1 MTSSAVVG
9 DIVAKLDNPT
19 VKWVAVGAGVSG
31 AAYLAT
37 KLSWFRK
44 NPFHSFG
51 GKTGAMAKDLVN
63 SGINSYNQFFDQE
76 DGKGVGS
83 RILSTPE
90 FVDKFYSLITDFYEY
105 GWGESFHFAAREI
118 GESFEASII
127 RQETA
132 IAETIGLKPG
142 MRALDIGCGVGGP
155 MRNIVKATG
164 GHVTGITINEYQV
177 GRCLKLNKEA
187 GVSDLTDIKQ
197 GDFMDLDKVFPA
209 ESFDGAYAIEAACH
223 ASNTAALYKKVFTVL
238 KPGALFSSYEW
249 LRTNKYDKNNKRHVD
264 VVDGIAEGNALP
276 EVRTIEDC
284 IAAAKEAG
292 FEVQYTFDRA
302 TTGGKP
308 WQAAMKSARRAAYI
322 THILTGVLEFIRFA
336 PKGTQAVHT
345 MLLKA
350 VVNLEAGGDLGIFSP
365 MYLIVMKKPV
375 A

>member
-31 AAYLAT
+31 AAYLAM
-37 KLSWFRK
+37 KVSWFRK

-105 GWGESFHFAAREI
+105 GWGESFHFAARDI

-142 MRALDIGCGVGGP
+142 MKVLDIGCGVGGP
-155 MRNIVKATG
+155 MRNIVKHTG

-177 GRCLKLNKEA
+177 ERCLKLNKAA
-187 GVSDLTDIKQ
+187 GVSDLTAIKQ
-197 GDFMDLDKVFPA
+197 GNFMDLDKVFEA
-209 ESFDGAYAIEAACH
+209 NSFDGAYAIEAACH

-350 VVNLEAGGDLGIFSP
+350 AVNLEAGGDLGIFSP

>member
-37 KLSWFRK
+37 KVSWFRK

-350 VVNLEAGGDLGIFSP
+350 AVNLEAGGDLGIFSP

>member
-1 MTSSAVVG
+1 MV
-9 DIVAKLDNPT
+9 KLDNPT
-19 VKWVAVGAGVSG
+19 AKWIAVGAAAAG
-31 AAYLAT
+31 ASYVAV
-37 KLSWFRK
+37 KMSWFRK
-44 NPFHSFG
+44 NPLKSFG
-51 GKTGAMAKDLVN
+51 GKTGAMAKDLVDA
-63 SGINSYNQFFDQE
+63 GINSYNAFFDQE

-105 GWGESFHFAAREI
+105 GWGESFHFAARDI

-142 MRALDIGCGVGGP
+142 MKVLDIGCGVGGP
-155 MRNIVKATG
+155 MRNIVKHTG

-177 GRCLKLNKEA
+177 ERCLKLNKAA
-187 GVSDLTDIKQ
+187 GVSDLTAIKQ
-197 GDFMDLDKVFPA
+197 GNFMDLDKVFEA
-209 ESFDGAYAIEAACH
+209 NSFDGAYAIEAACH

-322 THILTGVLEFIRFA
+322 THILTGVLETIRFA

-350 VVNLEAGGDLGIFSP
+350 AVNLEAGGDLGIFSP

>member
-350 VVNLEAGGDLGIFSP
+350 AVNLEAGGDLGIFSP

>member
-37 KLSWFRK
+37 KVSWFRK
-44 NPFHSFG
+44 NPLHSFG

-350 VVNLEAGGDLGIFSP
+350 AVNLEAGGDLGIFSP

>member
-1 MTSSAVVG
+1 MRRQATRVSLPPFS
-9 DIVAKLDNPT
+9 PT
-19 VKWVAVGAGVSG
+19 RPDLSRSPD
-31 AAYLAT
+31 AT
-37 KLSWFRK
+37 L
-44 NPFHSFG
+44 H
-51 GKTGAMAKDLVN
+51 A
-63 SGINSYNQFFDQE
+63 
-76 DGKGVGS
+76 
-83 RILSTPE
+83 
-90 FVDKFYSLITDFYEY
+90 
-105 GWGESFHFAAREI
+105 
-118 GESFEASII
+118 
-127 RQETA
+127 A

-142 MRALDIGCGVGGP
+142 MRVLDIGCGVGGP

-177 GRCLKLNKEA
+177 GRCLQLNKEA

-197 GDFMDLDKVFPA
+197 GDFMDLAKVFPA

-223 ASNTAALYKKVFTVL
+223 ASNTAALYKKVFAVL

-350 VVNLEAGGDLGIFSP
+350 AVNLEAGGDLGIFSP
-365 MYLIVMKKPV
+365 MYLIVMKKPS

>member
-9 DIVAKLDNPT
+9 DIVAKLENPT

-31 AAYLAT
+31 AAYLAM
-37 KLSWFRK
+37 KVSWFRK

-350 VVNLEAGGDLGIFSP
+350 AVNLEAGGDLGIFSP

>member
-1 MTSSAVVG
+1 M
-9 DIVAKLDNPT
+9 
-19 VKWVAVGAGVSG
+19 
-31 AAYLAT
+31 
-37 KLSWFRK
+37 
-44 NPFHSFG
+44 PFG
-51 GKTGAMAKDLVN
+51 NA
-63 SGINSYNQFFDQE
+63 
-76 DGKGVGS
+76 
-83 RILSTPE
+83 
-90 FVDKFYSLITDFYEY
+90 
-105 GWGESFHFAAREI
+105 
-118 GESFEASII
+118 
-127 RQETA
+127 A

-164 GHVTGITINEYQV
+164 AHVTGITINEYQV

-350 VVNLEAGGDLGIFSP
+350 AVNLEAGGDLGIFSP